1 MKTNC
6 FKKLI
11 LTALMVVVAGI
22 ASAQLTIPGTNI
34 TYRLNGEDWR
44 YLRTFELAEGG
55 DVYLYC
61 YTGHVLVDMEGDT
74 VLPFLRIYVNNQ
86 SLYEKALTAIILSKT
101 EPKLA
106 AEYVQSLKEYTKGE
120 GLPSKG
126 GIGYIGAY
134 TNPTD
139 QKDYQFYMT
148 YFKDRGT
155 SVEFRLETTK
165 DTFEE
170 MDFEF
175 KDILSSIK

>member
-1 MKTNC
+1 MKTTC

-34 TYRLNGEDWR
+34 TYRLNSEDWR

-74 VLPFLRIYVNNQ
+74 VMPFLRIYVNKDYDGD
-86 SLYEKALTAIILSKT
+86 LYE
-101 EPKLA
+101 LA
-106 AEYVQSLKEYTKGE
+106 YERYEAQPFQSLKEYTKGE

-134 TNPTD
+134 TNPTER
-139 QKDYQFYMT
+139 KDYQFYMT

>member
-1 MKTNC
+1 MKTNP
-6 FKKLI
+6 FKKLF
-11 LTALMVVVAGI
+11 LTLLLAAAATV
-22 ASAQLTIPGTNI
+22 ASAQLTIPGTDI
-34 TYRLNGEDWR
+34 TYRLNSEDWR

-74 VLPFLRIYVNNQ
+74 VLPFLRIYVNKDYDGD
-86 SLYEKALTAIILSKT
+86 LYE
-101 EPKLA
+101 LA
-106 AEYVQSLKEYTKGE
+106 YERYEVQPFQSLKEYTKGE
-120 GLPSKG
+120 GIPSKG

-165 DTFEE
+165 DTFDE

>member
-1 MKTNC
+1 MKTNP
-6 FKKLI
+6 FKKLF
-11 LTALMVVVAGI
+11 LTMLLLAAATV
-22 ASAQLTIPGTNI
+22 ASAQLTIPGTDI
-34 TYRLNGEDWR
+34 TYRLNSEDWR

-74 VLPFLRIYVNNQ
+74 VLPFLRIYVNKDYDGD
-86 SLYEKALTAIILSKT
+86 LYE
-101 EPKLA
+101 LA
-106 AEYVQSLKEYTKGE
+106 YERYEAQPFQSLKEYTKGE
-120 GLPSKG
+120 GIPSKG

-165 DTFEE
+165 DTFDE

>member
-34 TYRLNGEDWR
+34 TYRLNSEDWR

-74 VLPFLRIYVNNQ
+74 VLPFLRIYVNKDYDGD
-86 SLYEKALTAIILSKT
+86 LYE
-101 EPKLA
+101 LA
-106 AEYVQSLKEYTKGE
+106 YERYEAQPFQSLKEYTKGE

-134 TNPTD
+134 TNPTER
-139 QKDYQFYMT
+139 KDYQFYMT

>member
-22 ASAQLTIPGTNI
+22 ASAQLTIPGTSI

-74 VLPFLRIYVNNQ
+74 VLPFLRIYVNKDYDGD
-86 SLYEKALTAIILSKT
+86 LYE
-101 EPKLA
+101 LA
-106 AEYVQSLKEYTKGE
+106 YERYEAQPFQSLKEYTKGE

>member
-34 TYRLNGEDWR
+34 TYRLNSEDWR

-55 DVYLYC
+55 DIYLYC

-74 VLPFLRIYVNNQ
+74 VMPFLRIYVNKDYDGD
-86 SLYEKALTAIILSKT
+86 LYE
-101 EPKLA
+101 LA
-106 AEYVQSLKEYTKGE
+106 YERYEAQPFQSLKEYTKGE

-139 QKDYQFYMT
+139 RKDYQFYMT

>member
-34 TYRLNGEDWR
+34 TYRLNSEDWR

-74 VLPFLRIYVNNQ
+74 VMPFLRIYVNKDYDGD
-86 SLYEKALTAIILSKT
+86 LYE
-101 EPKLA
+101 LA
-106 AEYVQSLKEYTKGE
+106 YERYEAQPFQSLKEYTKGE

-139 QKDYQFYMT
+139 RKDYQFYMT

-165 DTFEE
+165 DTFDE

>member
-1 MKTNC
+1 MKTNP
-6 FKKLI
+6 FKKLFLTLLL
-11 LTALMVVVAGI
+11 LTAATV
-22 ASAQLTIPGTNI
+22 ASAQLTIPGTGI
-34 TYRLNGEDWR
+34 TYRLNSEDWR

-55 DVYLYC
+55 DIYLYC

-74 VLPFLRIYVNNQ
+74 VLPFLRIYVNKDYDGD
-86 SLYEKALTAIILSKT
+86 LYE
-101 EPKLA
+101 LA
-106 AEYVQSLKEYTKGE
+106 YERYEAQPFQSLKEYTKGE
-120 GLPSKG
+120 GIPSEG

-165 DTFEE
+165 DTFDE

>member
-34 TYRLNGEDWR
+34 TYRLNSEDWR

-74 VLPFLRIYVNNQ
+74 VMPFLRIYVNKDYDGD
-86 SLYEKALTAIILSKT
+86 LYE
-101 EPKLA
+101 LA
-106 AEYVQSLKEYTKGE
+106 YERYEAQPFQSLKEYTKGE

-139 QKDYQFYMT
+139 RKDYQFYMT

>member
-34 TYRLNGEDWR
+34 TYRLNSEDWR

-74 VLPFLRIYVNNQ
+74 VMPFLRIYVNKDYDGD
-86 SLYEKALTAIILSKT
+86 LYE
-101 EPKLA
+101 LA
-106 AEYVQSLKEYTKGE
+106 YERYEAQPFQSLKEYTKGE

-139 QKDYQFYMT
+139 RKDYQFYMT

-165 DTFEE
+165 DTFKE

>member
-11 LTALMVVVAGI
+11 LTALMVVVAGV

-55 DVYLYC
+55 DIYLYC

-74 VLPFLRIYVNNQ
+74 VLPFLRIYVNKDYDGD
-86 SLYEKALTAIILSKT
+86 LYE
-101 EPKLA
+101 LA
-106 AEYVQSLKEYTKGE
+106 YERYEAQPFQSLKEYTRGE

>member
-74 VLPFLRIYVNNQ
+74 VLPFLRIYVNKDYDGD
-86 SLYEKALTAIILSKT
+86 LYE
-101 EPKLA
+101 LA
-106 AEYVQSLKEYTKGE
+106 YERYEAQPFQSLKEYTKGE
-120 GLPSKG
+120 GIPSKG

-139 QKDYQFYMT
+139 RKDYQFYMT

>member
-1 MKTNC
+1 MSINRIKR
-6 FKKLI
+6 FF
-11 LTALMVVVAGI
+11 ALVALLLC
-22 ASAQLTIPGTNI
+22 ASVSNAQLTIPGTNV
-34 TYRLNGEDWR
+34 TYRLNSEDWR

-55 DVYLYC
+55 DIYLYC

-74 VLPFLRIYVNNQ
+74 VLPFLRIYVNKDYDGD
-86 SLYEKALTAIILSKT
+86 LYE
-101 EPKLA
+101 LA
-106 AEYVQSLKEYTKGE
+106 YERYEAQPFQSLKEYTKGE

-134 TNPTD
+134 TNPSD

-148 YFKDRGT
+148 YFTDRGT

-170 MDFEF
+170 MEFEF
-175 KDILSSIK
+175 KDILGSIK

>member
-34 TYRLNGEDWR
+34 TYRLNSEDWR

-74 VLPFLRIYVNNQ
+74 VMPFLRIYVNKDYDGD
-86 SLYEKALTAIILSKT
+86 LYE
-101 EPKLA
+101 LA
-106 AEYVQSLKEYTKGE
+106 YERYEAQPFQSLKEYTKG
-120 GLPSKG
+120 
-126 GIGYIGAY
+126 
-134 TNPTD
+134 
-139 QKDYQFYMT
+139 
-148 YFKDRGT
+148 
-155 SVEFRLETTK
+155 
-165 DTFEE
+165 
-170 MDFEF
+170 
-175 KDILSSIK
+175 

>member
-1 MKTNC
+1 MKTNP
-6 FKKLI
+6 FKKLF
-11 LTALMVVVAGI
+11 LTLLLLAAATV
-22 ASAQLTIPGTNI
+22 ASAQLTIPGTDI
-34 TYRLNGEDWR
+34 TYRLNSEDWR

-55 DVYLYC
+55 DIYLYC

-74 VLPFLRIYVNNQ
+74 VLPFLRIYVNKDYDGD
-86 SLYEKALTAIILSKT
+86 LYE
-101 EPKLA
+101 LA
-106 AEYVQSLKEYTKGE
+106 YERYEAQPFQSLKEYTKGE
-120 GLPSKG
+120 GIPSKG

-148 YFKDRGT
+148 YFKDRDT

-165 DTFEE
+165 DTFDE

>member
-11 LTALMVVVAGI
+11 LTALMVVVAGV

-34 TYRLNGEDWR
+34 TYRLNSEDWR

-55 DVYLYC
+55 DIYLYC

-74 VLPFLRIYVNNQ
+74 VLPFLRIYVNKDYDGD
-86 SLYEKALTAIILSKT
+86 LYE
-101 EPKLA
+101 LA
-106 AEYVQSLKEYTKGE
+106 YERYEAQPFQSLKEYTKGE

>member
-11 LTALMVVVAGI
+11 LTALMVIVAGI

-55 DVYLYC
+55 DIYLYC

-74 VLPFLRIYVNNQ
+74 VLPFLRIYVNKDYDGD
-86 SLYEKALTAIILSKT
+86 LYE
-101 EPKLA
+101 LA
-106 AEYVQSLKEYTKGE
+106 YERYEAQPFQSLKEYTKGE

>member
-34 TYRLNGEDWR
+34 TYRLNSEDWR

-74 VLPFLRIYVNNQ
+74 VMPFLRIYVNKDYDGD
-86 SLYEKALTAIILSKT
+86 LYE
-101 EPKLA
+101 LA
-106 AEYVQSLKEYTKGE
+106 YERYEAQPFQSLKEYTKGE

>member
-11 LTALMVVVAGI
+11 LTALMVVVVGI

-74 VLPFLRIYVNNQ
+74 VLPFLRIYVNKDYDGD
-86 SLYEKALTAIILSKT
+86 LYE
-101 EPKLA
+101 LA
-106 AEYVQSLKEYTKGE
+106 YERYEAQPFQSLKEYTKGE

>member
-74 VLPFLRIYVNNQ
+74 VLPFLRIYVNKDYDGD
-86 SLYEKALTAIILSKT
+86 LYE
-101 EPKLA
+101 LA
-106 AEYVQSLKEYTKGE
+106 YERYEAQPFQSLKEYTKGE
-120 GLPSKG
+120 GIPSEG

-165 DTFEE
+165 DTFDE

>member
-74 VLPFLRIYVNNQ
+74 VLPFLRIYVNKDYDGD
-86 SLYEKALTAIILSKT
+86 LYE
-101 EPKLA
+101 LA
-106 AEYVQSLKEYTKGE
+106 YERYEAQPFQSLKEYTKGE